1 MKKALDTPD
10 IVYYNGE
17 AVTSA
22 HIGNHCPGRPK
33 TRNCTEYEIIV
44 VREIKEVYR

>member
-1 MKKALDTPD
+1 MKKIKKVLDTPD

-22 HIGNHCPGRPK
+22 HIGKPLPRK
-33 TRNCTEYEIIV
+33 TEDAPLYGV
-44 VREIKEVYR
+44 